1 MMNIRVKT
9 FAVLKSYFQEEFD
22 LELDYGSNIY
32 DLMEKL
38 ELLNPKASHVI
49 SHSLVA
55 MNDEM
60 VDKSIKLKGGEL
72 VCILPPVSGG

>member
-1 MMNIRVKT
+1 MNIRVKT

>member
-1 MMNIRVKT
+1 MNIRVKT

-60 VDKSIKLKGGEL
+60 VDKSIKLKGE
-72 VCILPPVSGG
+72 S